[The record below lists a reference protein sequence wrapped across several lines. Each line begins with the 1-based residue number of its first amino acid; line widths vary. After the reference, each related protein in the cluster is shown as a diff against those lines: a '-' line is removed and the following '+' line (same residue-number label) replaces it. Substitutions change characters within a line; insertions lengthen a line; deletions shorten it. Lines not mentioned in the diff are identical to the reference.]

1 MKRAVEALSIATL
14 ILTLGGGIAQAADAD
29 KVGSKDIPPAY
40 LEHCAECHGA
50 ERLGGIGPA
59 LIPETLRR
67 IKPDSLAA
75 AIRDGRDA
83 TQMPAFGDVLDEK
96 VIAELV
102 AHIRK
107 PLPEIP
113 TWGAAQIAESRVM
126 NPDYQPADKPTF
138 DADYLNLFVVVET
151 GDHHA
156 TILNGDTFEP
166 MTRFATPLFVHG
178 GPKFSSD
185 GHYVYFMSRDGW
197 IMKYDLWALQ
207 EVGRVR
213 GAINSRNIAMSGD
226 GKHIA
231 LANYLPHTLVIL
243 SADDLT
249 LEKIIEVETDGNSS
263 RVSAVYQAPPRESFI
278 VALKDIAEVWEVFY
292 GEDPPFYG
300 FVHDYRDEGAPKYTE
315 KFPVRK
321 IKLKDYLDDFFF
333 DQAYEHLIGA
343 ARNIKKGQVVDL
355 VIGRKV
361 AELDLAGMPHLA
373 SGISWKRGETTVMAT
388 PNLRDNAVSIID
400 MKSWK
405 TVKRLET
412 LGPGFFMRS
421 HEASPYA
428 WTDVF
433 FGPHKDIM
441 HVIDKQSLE
450 IVKSLKPAPGKTA
463 AHVEFDRDG
472 SHAIVSIWEDD
483 GAIVI
488 YDAKTLTEVK
498 RLPMRKPSGK
508 YNVFNKITFSEGT
521 SH

>member
-1 MKRAVEALSIATL
+1 MKRVAAALSAA
-14 ILTLGGGIAQAADAD
+14 ILVFSAAQAAAETAEKPADSDA
-29 KVGSKDIPPAY
+29 VAAAY
-40 LEHCAECHGA
+40 AQHCVECHGA

-59 LIPETLRR
+59 LIPETLKRV
-67 IKPDSLAA
+67 KPASLAA
-75 AIRDGRDA
+75 AIRDGRVA
-83 TQMPAFGDVLDEK
+83 TQMPAFGETLDKET
-96 VIAELV
+96 IDGLV
-102 AHIRK
+102 AFIKK
-107 PLPEIP
+107 PLPAMP
-113 TWGAAQIAESRVM
+113 TWGAAEIAASREM
-126 NPDYQPADKPTF
+126 NPDYKRADKPTF

-156 TILNGDTFEP
+156 TILDGDTFEP
-166 MTRFATPLFVHG
+166 MTRFQTPLFVHG

-185 GHYVYFMSRDGW
+185 GHYVFFMSRDGW

-213 GAINSRNIAMSGD
+213 GGINSRNIALSGD
-226 GKHIA
+226 GKHVA
-231 LANYLPHTLVIL
+231 LANYLPHTLVIID
-243 SADDLT
+243 AEDLT
-249 LEKIIEVETDGNSS
+249 LEKIIEVETNGKSS

-278 VALKDIAEVWEVFY
+278 VALKDLSEVWEVFY
-292 GEDPPFYG
+292 GDDPPFYG
-300 FVHDYRDEGAPKYTE
+300 FVHDYRDEGAPKYTV

-321 IKLKDYLDDFFF
+321 ITLKDYLDDFFF
-333 DQAYEHLIGA
+333 DQSYEYLIGA

-355 VIGRKV
+355 VIGRKI

-373 SGISWKRGETTVMAT
+373 SGISWKRGDTTVMAT
-388 PNLRDNAVSIID
+388 PHLRDSAVSVID
-400 MKSWK
+400 MKSW
-405 TVKRLET
+405 TTIKRLKT

-421 HEASPYA
+421 HKDSPYA

-433 FGPHKDIM
+433 FGPHKDAM
-441 HVIDKQSLE
+441 HVIDKMSLE
-450 IVKSLKPAPGKTA
+450 IVRTLRPAPGKTA

-488 YDAKTLTEVK
+488 YDAKTLEEVK

-508 YNVFNKITFSEGT
+508 YNVYNKITFSEGT